1 MTSLLSGL
9 KQVPSN
15 AGYYIPVAD
24 CRTSVYVNN
33 GTDAAPSFGSML
45 STISTAGAATSTLI
59 ATAGAGVFRDM
70 GKTLISSGRTFRK
83 VQLLINTADVSTGA
97 AAATSGVGG
106 AASAYLTG
114 YIILPGSGGG
124 ANQSGAPS
132 AGTSAVAGGFTPVA
146 RLG

>member
-9 KQVPSN
+9 KQIPQS
-15 AGYYIPVAD
+15 GYYIPVAD
-24 CRTSVYVNN
+24 CRNTVFVNN
-33 GTDAAPSFGSML
+33 GTDAAPVFGSMI
-45 STISTAGAATSTLI
+45 SSISTSGAATSTLI
-59 ATAGAGVFRDM
+59 ASAGAGVFRDM
-70 GKTLISSGRTFRK
+70 GKTLVASGRAYRK

-106 AASAYLTG
+106 TAASYLTG

-124 ANQSGAPS
+124 ALQSGA
-132 AGTSAVAGGFTPVA
+132 GFTPVA